1 MKSNKVLIRGPE
13 SNVKKAIEQLLTLRD
28 ELSVASACKREIR
41 GVSREFHPFLI
52 GRGGANVNRLREQTG
67 ARIFFVTD
75 DEGDYI
81 QVYTTLFSI

>member
-1 MKSNKVLIRGPE
+1 MKSDKVVIRGPE
-13 SNVKKAIEQLLTLRD
+13 ENVKKAKEQLLALSS
-28 ELSVASACKREIR
+28 ELSVSSACKREIR
-41 GVSREFHPFLI
+41 GVARELHPFLI

-81 QVYTTLFSI
+81 QVSLLKIS